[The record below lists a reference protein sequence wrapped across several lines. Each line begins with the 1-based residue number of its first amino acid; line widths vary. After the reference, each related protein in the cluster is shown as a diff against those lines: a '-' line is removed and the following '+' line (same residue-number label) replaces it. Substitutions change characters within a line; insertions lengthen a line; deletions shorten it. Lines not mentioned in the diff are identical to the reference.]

1 MTWNNKIKNCGDK
14 FNSHK
19 YLPDETDGSAALLPG
34 TGGIFSKGG
43 RGGMRGQDEAGSG
56 GMVEVS
62 AGGDGRRDVEAGGC
76 GGVQ

>member
-19 YLPDETDGSAALLPG
+19 YLPDETDG
-34 TGGIFSKGG
+34 IFSKGG
-43 RGGMRGQDEAGSG
+43 RGGMRGQEEAGSG
-56 GMVEVS
+56 GMDEVS
-62 AGGDGRRDVEAGGC
+62 AGGGDGRRGVEAGGC